1 MKKILYFS
9 ASWCGPCQNFKPI
22 MESISSTLPVTFVD
36 IDSRPDLV
44 SQYGIRSVPTLVFVD
59 GNGNELSKKVG
70 VLSEG
75 QVRDAFNQL

>member
-22 MESISSTLPVTFVD
+22 MESISQSIPTNIID

-75 QVRDAFNQL
+75 QVRDTFNQL